1 VGIFFGTEK
10 RSTGQVFPIPPIP
23 PFLGTDISGRAS
35 VAANPDSALQVSAF
49 WACTRLLADS
59 VSIMPLETF
68 RKTDAIP
75 QRITDPKVVV
85 TPAHG
90 VLQSEWIHQVVVS
103 LCLRGNGIGKI
114 VDRDRNNLLPSQV
127 ELLHPDSVRI
137 TVDDKTGALEYWDKK
152 SNTQIPTKDIW
163 HIRGLTLP
171 GSKVGLSPI
180 AYAARTIGLDLAA
193 QQFGLDFLNGAGN
206 PKAVMESDQAIT
218 QDQATTIKDRFMEA
232 SRGRAP
238 AVLGAGLKYMAIQ
251 VKPEESQF
259 LATQHAN
266 IGDIARYFSI
276 PAEMVGGPAG
286 GGMTYTNR
294 EQRALDFLTFTV
306 AFWMRRI
313 EDAVSVFL
321 PANVYTKFN
330 AAVLLRTDAETQA
343 KIHVQQLAGKTRT
356 PTEIRAVDNLP
367 PMTPDQQIEADMVPL
382 TITPLGSAK
391 ALPGIKAPPG
401 PAAALPK
408 DDQQGDPAN
417 G

>member
-1 VGIFFGTEK
+1 VGIFFGSGTTEK
-10 RSTGQVFPIPPIP
+10 RQFAPERIISPFP
-23 PFLGTDISGRAS
+23 GTDASGRVTVGS
-35 VAANPDSALQVSAF
+35 NPDTALQVSAV

-68 RKTDAIP
+68 RRSKGIP
-75 QRITDPKVVV
+75 ARVNDPLIITEPS
-85 TPAHG
+85 PG
-90 VLQSEWIHQVVVS
+90 VLQSEWVHQVMVS
-103 LCLRGNGIGKI
+103 LCLRGNAFGHMKM
-114 VDRDRNNLLPSQV
+114 RDENTDLPTQV
-127 ELLHPDSVRI
+127 ELLDPDSLNIRVNEDTGLIEYR
-137 TVDDKTGALEYWDKK
+137 DKNDK
-152 SNTQIPTKDIW
+152 QIPTEDIW
-163 HIRGLTLP
+163 HVRGMTMP
-171 GSKVGLSPI
+171 GDKVGLSPVT
-180 AYAARTIGLDLAA
+180 YAARTIGIDLAA
-193 QQFGLDFLNGAGN
+193 QKFGLDFLDGAGN

-218 QDQATTIKDRFMEA
+218 QEQASTIKDRFMA
-232 SRGRAP
+232 ATRNRQP

-251 VKPEESQF
+251 IKPEESQF

-266 IGDIARYFSI
+266 VGDIARYFSV

-313 EDAVSVFL
+313 EDAVSVLL
-321 PANVYTKFN
+321 PSNVYTKFN

-367 PMTPDQQIEADMVPL
+367 PLTPAQKIEIDMVPL
-382 TITPLGSAK
+382 SITPLGSAK
-391 ALPGIKAPPG
+391 GLPDLKLPPG
-401 PAAALPK
+401 PAAPLPA
-408 DDQQGDPAN
+408 DDKQGEPAN